1 MSGIEHISSPYS
13 ENWVYWVFL
22 LLLALMFLN
31 QSIKNSMIV
40 AFRTI
45 SSHSDRVYGGQ
56 NSNILGV
63 LTAWVFRIALFAL
76 VIYMVSFD
84 GGDFTFGRYL
94 IILVVIGAVCFVQ
107 YILTLGIGWVF
118 VARKDLDNGLG
129 QIEIVRNCIGV
140 MLLPMPLWMIVVD
153 NSLLSWILLG
163 IIGGFFI
170 ILMLVKSLQLFY
182 KNILSLLYILLYL
195 ICLEII
201 PLGGIVLWTQH
212 ILQ

>member
-1 MSGIEHISSPYS
+1 MNGIEHISSPYS

-31 QSIKNSMIV
+31 HSVKNSLVI

-63 LTAWVFRIALFAL
+63 MSAWVFRIALFAL
-76 VIYMVSFD
+76 VMYVASFK
-84 GGDFTFGRYL
+84 GGEFSFTRYL
-94 IILVVIGAVCFVQ
+94 MIVGAVGAVCLAQ
-107 YILTLGIGWVF
+107 YILTLGVGWVF

-129 QIEIVRNCIGV
+129 QLEIVRNCMGV
-140 MLLPMPLWMIVVD
+140 ILLPMPLVMIWVD
-153 NSLLSWILLG
+153 NSLCSWVLLG
-163 IIGGFFI
+163 IIGAFFV
-170 ILMLVKSLQLFY
+170 ILTLAKSLQLFY
-182 KNILSLLYILLYL
+182 KNILSLFYILLYL

-201 PLGGIVLWTQH
+201 PVGGIVLWIQH
-212 ILQ
+212 ILK

>member
-1 MSGIEHISSPYS
+1 M
-13 ENWVYWVFL
+13 
-22 LLLALMFLN
+22 
-31 QSIKNSMIV
+31 
-40 AFRTI
+40 
-45 SSHSDRVYGGQ
+45 
-56 NSNILGV
+56 
-63 LTAWVFRIALFAL
+63 
-76 VIYMVSFD
+76 
-84 GGDFTFGRYL
+84 
-94 IILVVIGAVCFVQ
+94 Q

-118 VARKDLDNGLG
+118 VARKDMDNGLG

-163 IIGGFFI
+163 IIGAFFI
-170 ILMLVKSLQLFY
+170 ILTLIKSLQLFY
-182 KNILSLLYILLYL
+182 KNILSLFYILLYL